1 MTEKPSKSRL
11 IFWKKGDAKTKEKSA
26 KVASGEVK
34 KRGRTKKE
42 GKKKSRDE
50 PALIED
56 EDKPLTSK
64 RQTRHQAKQGKEIY
78 AEENTSPKKKR
89 KALTEE
95 KNTEE
100 EEWYSAEEE
109 WNTAEEIWKDGQ
121 MPKEKNTT
129 KEDRHRMP
137 VMALAHDQEAAT
149 SAPRRCRRQGCTC
162 KEEKMLKELGARP
175 KRPTVPEQGAKS
187 KGPTLARSQKRQ
199 ENIQPRQERP
209 RTSEG
214 LWNML
219 EKAEQGTN
227 WMEQLRQEDL
237 QRAEARRAS
246 EAAFAD
252 SYTSSLVEQSFQQEP
267 FHWNSS
273 VGSDEKKSRVEAT
286 VTSGDY
292 QHLQESGYE
301 T

>member
-1 MTEKPSKSRL
+1 
-11 IFWKKGDAKTKEKSA
+11 
-26 KVASGEVK
+26 
-34 KRGRTKKE
+34 
-42 GKKKSRDE
+42 
-50 PALIED
+50 
-56 EDKPLTSK
+56 
-64 RQTRHQAKQGKEIY
+64 
-78 AEENTSPKKKR
+78 
-89 KALTEE
+89 
-95 KNTEE
+95 
-100 EEWYSAEEE
+100 
-109 WNTAEEIWKDGQ
+109 
-121 MPKEKNTT
+121 
-129 KEDRHRMP
+129 
-137 VMALAHDQEAAT
+137 
-149 SAPRRCRRQGCTC
+149 
-162 KEEKMLKELGARP
+162 MLKELGARP

-267 FHWNSS
+267 FHWNSWE
-273 VGSDEKKSRVEAT
+273 GSDEKKSRAEAT

-292 QHLQESGYE
+292 QRLQESGYE
-301 T
+301 TSPAKESGTVEQNQPPLVSVNKEDAKAVKRHINIDPDTSKPPTFWETQQTSGDYFSVNASKTASKMIKKSKALGQSIYPDFELTKEGGELFKSELRKHEASQNLSRIDNMVKEGEVMAKLDSLEVCHNSIKTRSRTRKLKGLAKDD